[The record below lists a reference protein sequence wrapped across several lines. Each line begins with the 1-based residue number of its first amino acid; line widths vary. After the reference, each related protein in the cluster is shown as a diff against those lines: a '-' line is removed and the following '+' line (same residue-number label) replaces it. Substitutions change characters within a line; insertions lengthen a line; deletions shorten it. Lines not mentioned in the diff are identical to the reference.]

1 MVVNKIKQGFI
12 VFLVVLIL
20 GCSSVPTQPVVPYG
34 MQVKESLYKLECWSF
49 EGRVALTGKKDA
61 WQANIN
67 WAHTANDEK
76 IKLAGPLG
84 QGATLIQ
91 LAGNSVTI
99 DRGDN
104 KPLTSTQP
112 EIFINQQLGL
122 FVPVQSLRYWVVGV
136 PEPNG
141 HYNIMPTGF
150 TQAGWLIDYKQMQS
164 VNNLA
169 MPYKITVSNEQLKL
183 KLIIDQWVLN
193 DATAQQ

>member
-1 MVVNKIKQGFI
+1 MVANKIKQVG
-12 VFLVVLIL
+12 VGLLVLL
-20 GCSSVPTQPVVPYG
+20 LSACSSVPIEPEGRYQIQTR
-34 MQVKESLYKLECWSF
+34 ESLYKLERWSF
-49 EGRVALTGKKDA
+49 EGRVAITGKKDA

-67 WAHTANDEK
+67 WAHAANDEK

-91 LAGNSVTI
+91 LTGDSVTI

-112 EIFINQQLGL
+112 ELFINQQLGL

-136 PEPNG
+136 PEPSSR
-141 HYNIMPTGF
+141 YNVTATGF
-150 TQAGWLIDYKQMQS
+150 PQSGWLIDYKQTQKIDGR
-164 VNNLA
+164 A
-169 MPYKITVSNEQLKL
+169 MPYKITVSTEHLKL

-193 DATAQQ
+193 DTIVQQ

>member
-1 MVVNKIKQGFI
+1 MLNNK
-12 VFLVVLIL
+12 VRRSLVGILVLL
-20 GCSSVPTQPVVPYG
+20 VSGCSSVPIELEGHYG
-34 MQVKESLYKLECWSF
+34 LQAKESLYKLARWSF
-49 EGRVALTGKKDA
+49 EGRVAITGKKDA

-67 WAHTANDEK
+67 WTHTEDKEE

-91 LAGNSVTI
+91 LAGDRVTI

-112 EIFINQQLGL
+112 EQFINQQLGL
-122 FVPVQSLRYWVVGV
+122 FVPVKSLRYWVIGI
-136 PEPNG
+136 PEPSSRFSLT
-141 HYNIMPTGF
+141 PTGF

-164 VNNLA
+164 INNSA

-193 DATAQQ
+193 DAAVQ

>member
-1 MVVNKIKQGFI
+1 MAVNKIKQG
-12 VFLVVLIL
+12 VVGLFVL
-20 GCSSVPTQPVVPYG
+20 LLSGCASVPIEPEGRYELQA
-34 MQVKESLYKLECWSF
+34 KESLYKLERWSF
-49 EGRVALTGKKDA
+49 EGRVAITGKKEA

-67 WAHTANDEK
+67 WDHTANDEK

-91 LAGNSVTI
+91 LTGDSVTI

-112 EIFINQQLGL
+112 ELFINQQLGL
-122 FVPVQSLRYWVVGV
+122 FVPVQSLRYWGIGV
-136 PEPNG
+136 PEPSSR
-141 HYNIMPTGF
+141 YDLTPTGF
-150 TQAGWLIDYKQMQS
+150 TQAGWLIDYKQTKS
-164 VNNLA
+164 VNGRV

-193 DATAQQ
+193 DAAVQ

>member
-1 MVVNKIKQGFI
+1 MK
-12 VFLVVLIL
+12 
-20 GCSSVPTQPVVPYG
+20 
-34 MQVKESLYKLECWSF
+34 VKESLYKLERWSF

-61 WQANIN
+61 LQANIN

>member
-1 MVVNKIKQGFI
+1 M
-12 VFLVVLIL
+12 
-20 GCSSVPTQPVVPYG
+20 
-34 MQVKESLYKLECWSF
+34 
-49 EGRVALTGKKDA
+49 
-61 WQANIN
+61 
-67 WAHTANDEK
+67 
-76 IKLAGPLG
+76 
-84 QGATLIQ
+84 
-91 LAGNSVTI
+91 TI

-193 DATAQQ
+193 DATAPQ

>member
-1 MVVNKIKQGFI
+1 MVANKIKQSC
-12 VFLVVLIL
+12 VCLLIL
-20 GCSSVPTQPVVPYG
+20 LLSACSSVPIEPEGRYQIQTR
-34 MQVKESLYKLECWSF
+34 EFLYKLERWSF
-49 EGRVALTGKKDA
+49 EGRVAITGKKDA

-67 WAHTANDEK
+67 WAHAANDEK

-91 LAGNSVTI
+91 LTGDSVTI

-112 EIFINQQLGL
+112 ELFINQQLGL

-136 PEPNG
+136 PEPSI
-141 HYNIMPTGF
+141 HYNVTHSGF
-150 TQAGWLIDYKQMQS
+150 TQAGWLIDYRQTQS
-164 VNNLA
+164 VNGRA

-193 DATAQQ
+193 DAIVQQ

>member
-1 MVVNKIKQGFI
+1 MVANKIKQGG
-12 VFLVVLIL
+12 VCLLIL
-20 GCSSVPTQPVVPYG
+20 LLSACSSVPIEPEGRYQIQTR
-34 MQVKESLYKLECWSF
+34 ESLYKLERWSF
-49 EGRVALTGKKDA
+49 EGRVAITGKKDA
-61 WQANIN
+61 WQANIK
-67 WAHTANDEK
+67 WAHAANDEK

-91 LAGNSVTI
+91 LTGDSVTI

-112 EIFINQQLGL
+112 ELFINQQLGL

-136 PEPNG
+136 PEPNSR
-141 HYNIMPTGF
+141 YNVTATGF
-150 TQAGWLIDYKQMQS
+150 TQSGWLIDYKQTQQIDGR
-164 VNNLA
+164 A

-193 DATAQQ
+193 DAIVQQ

>member
-1 MVVNKIKQGFI
+1 MAVNKIKQGVVGLF
-12 VFLVVLIL
+12 VLVLS
-20 GCSSVPTQPVVPYG
+20 GCASVPIEPEGRYEIQAR
-34 MQVKESLYKLECWSF
+34 ESLYKLERWSF
-49 EGRVALTGKKDA
+49 EGRVAITGKKEA

-67 WAHTANDEK
+67 WDHTTNDEK

-91 LAGNSVTI
+91 LTGDSVTI

-112 EIFINQQLGL
+112 ELFINQQLGL
-122 FVPVQSLRYWVVGV
+122 FVPVKSLRYWGIGV
-136 PEPNG
+136 PEPSSR
-141 HYNIMPTGF
+141 YNLTPTGF
-150 TQAGWLIDYKQMQS
+150 TQAGWLIDYKQTKT
-164 VNNLA
+164 VNGRV

-193 DATAQQ
+193 DAAVQ

>member
-1 MVVNKIKQGFI
+1 MADNKIKQG
-12 VFLVVLIL
+12 VVGLLVLVLS
-20 GCSSVPTQPVVPYG
+20 GCASVPIEPEGRYEI
-34 MQVKESLYKLECWSF
+34 QVRESLYKLERWSF
-49 EGRVALTGKKDA
+49 EGRVAITGKKEA

-67 WAHTANDEK
+67 WDHTANDEK

-91 LAGNSVTI
+91 LTGDSVVI

-112 EIFINQQLGL
+112 ELFINQQLGL
-122 FVPVQSLRYWVVGV
+122 FVPVQSLRYWVIGL
-136 PEPNG
+136 PQPSSR
-141 HYNIMPTGF
+141 YNLTPTGF
-150 TQAGWLIDYKQMQS
+150 TQAGWLIDYKQTKS
-164 VNNLA
+164 VNGRV

-193 DATAQQ
+193 DAAVQ

>member
-1 MVVNKIKQGFI
+1 MVAYKIKQVG
-12 VFLVVLIL
+12 VGLLVLL
-20 GCSSVPTQPVVPYG
+20 LSACFSVPIEPEGRYQIQTR
-34 MQVKESLYKLECWSF
+34 ESLYKLERWSF
-49 EGRVALTGKKDA
+49 EGRVAITGKKDA

-67 WAHTANDEK
+67 WAHAANDEK

-91 LAGNSVTI
+91 LTGDSVTI

-112 EIFINQQLGL
+112 ELFINQQLGL

-136 PEPNG
+136 PEPSIR
-141 HYNIMPTGF
+141 YNLTPTGF
-150 TQAGWLIDYKQMQS
+150 TQAGWLIDYRQTQS
-164 VNNLA
+164 VNGRA

-193 DATAQQ
+193 DAIVQQ